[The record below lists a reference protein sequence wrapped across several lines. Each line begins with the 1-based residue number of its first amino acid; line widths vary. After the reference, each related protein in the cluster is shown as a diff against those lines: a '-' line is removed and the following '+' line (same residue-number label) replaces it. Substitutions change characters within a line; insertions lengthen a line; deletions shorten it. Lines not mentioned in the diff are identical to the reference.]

1 MKKILFFER
10 TYFKRDTSKKF
21 FLREREREREREKT
35 FLKTLWRTFLKQ
47 I

>member
-1 MKKILFFER
+1 MKKIFFFER

-21 FLREREREREREKT
+21 FLREREREKT